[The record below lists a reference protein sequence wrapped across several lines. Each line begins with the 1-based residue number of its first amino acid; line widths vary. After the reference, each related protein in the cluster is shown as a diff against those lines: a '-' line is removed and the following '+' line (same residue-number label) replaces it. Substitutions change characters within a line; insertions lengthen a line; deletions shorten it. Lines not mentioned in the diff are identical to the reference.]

1 MFKIYADGRLVK
13 DSEIREVK
21 KEDKVLKFLG
31 FTLAVAGKQDEEP
44 SYLECSVKVNND
56 KLASHLKKGTRI
68 FIHGD
73 GYTHAYENT
82 EGKKVR
88 KIRVKNVEISFLE
101 AKKQES
107 EVQTEEPTIS
117 DEELFEEE
125 SYEVAE

>member
-44 SYLECSVKVNND
+44 SYLECSVK
-56 KLASHLKKGTRI
+56 
-68 FIHGD
+68 
-73 GYTHAYENT
+73 
-82 EGKKVR
+82 
-88 KIRVKNVEISFLE
+88 E